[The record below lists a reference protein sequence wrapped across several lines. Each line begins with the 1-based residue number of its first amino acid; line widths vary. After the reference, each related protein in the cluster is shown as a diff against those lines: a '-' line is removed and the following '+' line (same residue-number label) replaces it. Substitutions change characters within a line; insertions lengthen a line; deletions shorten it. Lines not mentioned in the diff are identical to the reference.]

1 MTPKLKPMGKRR
13 RFEYEDDA
21 AKDDTLW
28 LEKSDKEAALF
39 NPVADAT
46 SPLTKLHDEILA
58 FCALVAPSAGET
70 RRRDA
75 AVANIEAAV
84 AGVWPKATV
93 HVFGS
98 SLTGLSLPSSDVDV
112 VVFGASGPRR
122 LRALAA
128 ELNKRD
134 AATNMEV
141 VESARIPI
149 VKYADKATGIPV
161 DVSFDVESGLRTGRL
176 VRGLMDRMPPL
187 RPLVIVLKFFLA
199 QRGLNETFTGGVGS
213 FMMQMMVVSFLQMRH
228 RTDCATNLASAPNLG
243 ALLLEFFELYGKD
256 FNYGATGISVRHH
269 GSYFPK
275 RSRGWDYP
283 QRPQLLALENPDDA
297 SLDVGK
303 NSFAMTRVKR
313 AFEHA
318 HAKLSLACCGDDW
331 RAACLLGSAVDATV
345 LNPRVASFS
354 EDAT

>member
-1 MTPKLKPMGKRR
+1 MGKRR
-13 RFEYEDDA
+13 RFEYEDDE
-21 AKDDTLW
+21 AKDETLW

-98 SLTGLSLPSSDVDV
+98 SLTGSLSPLPASTSSS
-112 VVFGASGPRR
+112 GASGPRR

-128 ELNKRD
+128 ELTKRD

-149 VKYADKATGIPV
+149 VKYADRATGIP
-161 DVSFDVESGLRTGRL
+161 S
-176 VRGLMDRMPPL
+176 
-187 RPLVIVLKFFLA
+187 
-199 QRGLNETFTGGVGS
+199 
-213 FMMQMMVVSFLQMRH
+213 
-228 RTDCATNLASAPNLG
+228 AS
-243 ALLLEFFELYGKD
+243 
-256 FNYGATGISVRHH
+256 
-269 GSYFPK
+269 
-275 RSRGWDYP
+275 
-283 QRPQLLALENPDDA
+283 RPQLLALENPDDA

-313 AFEHA
+313 AFE
-318 HAKLSLACCGDDW
+318 
-331 RAACLLGSAVDATV
+331 RARSCRSRAAATTAGACLLGSAVDATV
-345 LNPRVASFS
+345 LNPRVASS
-354 EDAT
+354 EDTT